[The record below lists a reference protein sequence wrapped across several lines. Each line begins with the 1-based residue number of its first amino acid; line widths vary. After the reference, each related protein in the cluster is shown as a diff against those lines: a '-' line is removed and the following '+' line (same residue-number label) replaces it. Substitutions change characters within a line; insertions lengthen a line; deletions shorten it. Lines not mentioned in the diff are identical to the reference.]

1 VFVKFPHLLFSFLHK
16 QIVSHPIP
24 VLNPRRL
31 YLSRHPV
38 LIPMYKYSN
47 CMVLRLP
54 LEILC
59 QICSLIPMVDIIQLC
74 LAVPDLAK
82 IIFNTPSL
90 WSEINIAMQSV
101 TTTAT
106 TASNAYD
113 SKTKCI
119 LDEIPDPLA
128 KSLIDSWLTEYA
140 RKGIKKIKI
149 MDHAKFFF
157 QQDDYRTLEMMQLVF
172 RHCSNIS
179 HFTIQSSSDI
189 DYYALVD
196 SLNELL
202 PCSKEYN
209 TPKLVQFELI
219 ETHRPKLMLNPAMVL
234 QLQRA
239 LSRFT
244 PYSAFTL
251 KSCKECREYI
261 GYQQPMCAKCLCTQ
275 NDVIRCPYC
284 HWQCDDCGAH
294 FCDTCQKKELVEVLL
309 ARYSENAPGLYKH
322 NTPESNPSS
331 SSCCP
336 PPSYAMAAPNAST
349 TLLCSN
355 CLSAHQCNRCDMLF
369 ASENLRHCD
378 ICQKKSFC
386 SSVSDE
392 SLTIPEPTR
401 AILPLLPIVNT
412 IYQNQP
418 VKVIT
423 QVATDHARTDS
434 DDDSDDDGN
443 ESGCCKY
450 KEEFIRCKQC
460 KMNGFCTSCLPQ
472 VRAGTRNWVTVCP
485 TCNEFICPLCVEE
498 GRLPL
503 FFAPGYG
510 SRVTALS

>member
-1 VFVKFPHLLFSFLHK
+1 
-16 QIVSHPIP
+16 
-24 VLNPRRL
+24 
-31 YLSRHPV
+31 
-38 LIPMYKYSN
+38 
-47 CMVLRLP
+47 
-54 LEILC
+54 
-59 QICSLIPMVDIIQLC
+59 MVDIIQLC
-74 LAVPDLAK
+74 LASADLAR
-82 IIFNTPSL
+82 ILFNTPSL

-101 TTTAT
+101 INTST

-119 LDEIPDPLA
+119 LDELPDPLA
-128 KSLIDSWLTEYA
+128 KSLIDTWLTEYA
-140 RKGIKKIKI
+140 KKGIRKVKI

-157 QQDDYRTLEMMQLVF
+157 QQDDYRTLEMMQLVL
-172 RHCSNIS
+172 RHCNNIA

-189 DYYALVD
+189 DYYAIVD
-196 SLNELL
+196 RLNEVA
-202 PCSKEYN
+202 PCSKEYD
-209 TPKLVQFELI
+209 TPHLARFELI
-219 ETHRPKLMLNPAMVL
+219 ETHRPKAMLNSAMIL

-239 LSRFT
+239 LSKFT
-244 PYSAFTL
+244 PFSPFTL

-261 GYQQPMCAKCLCTQ
+261 GYQQPMCAKCLCTP
-275 NDVIRCPYC
+275 NNVVRCPYC

-309 ARYSENAPGLYKH
+309 ARYSEITPGLYKH
-322 NTPESNPSS
+322 NTPESNSS
-331 SSCCP
+331 STSCCP
-336 PPSYAMAAPNAST
+336 LIGHATAAPNAST

-378 ICQKKSFC
+378 ICQKRSFC

-401 AILPLLPIVNT
+401 IGSVPLPIVNT

-418 VKVIT
+418 VAIPT
-423 QVATDHARTDS
+423 QLAADHAKADS
-434 DDDSDDDGN
+434 DDESDDDGN

-450 KEEFIRCKQC
+450 KEDFIRCKQC
-460 KMNGFCTSCLPQ
+460 KMTGFCTSCLPQ
-472 VRAGTRNWVTVCP
+472 VRAGTRNWLTVCP
-485 TCNEFICPLCVEE
+485 TCDEFICPLCVEE

-510 SRVTALS
+510 SRSIAMP